1 MKYKDYYKILGVEK
15 NASADDIKKAY
26 RQLARKYHPDVS
38 KEAGAEERFKDIS
51 EAYQTLKD
59 AQKRAA
65 YDQLGSYRPGEEF
78 RPPPDWQTRFG
89 DSQFSFDDLDLSDLL
104 AGLGGAFGRG
114 GGFRAGGRGARAKMR
129 IPGQDYEVSVH
140 LTLDEA
146 YRGTELPIDMAVP
159 EHDDQGLVQRV
170 PRRLT
175 VRIPRG
181 ASDGQRLRI
190 PGKGGK
196 GVNGG
201 RDGDLYLNIVLHPH
215 PLYRVSGHDIYL
227 DLPLAPWE
235 AVLGT
240 SIEVPT
246 PAGAVR
252 LKVPAGTHAGQ
263 QLRLPGRGLPR
274 PGGEH
279 GDLFAIVQIV
289 VPTVLSEREQTLF
302 KELAESSRF
311 NPRGHFEQEVKRAR

>member
-15 NASADDIKKAY
+15 NASDEEIKKAY
-26 RQLARKYHPDVS
+26 RKLARKYHPDVS
-38 KEAGAEERFKDIS
+38 KEKGAEEKFKDVS

-65 YDQLGSYRPGEEF
+65 YDQLGSYRPGEEV
-78 RPPPDWQTRFG
+78 RPPPEWRTQYG
-89 DSQFSFDDLDLSDLL
+89 DGSFSFEERDLSDLF
-104 AGLGGAFGRG
+104 AAFGRG
-114 GGFRAGGRGARAKMR
+114 GGFRAGGRGERARMQM
-129 IPGQDYEVSVH
+129 PGQDYEVSVH

-146 YRGTELPIDMAVP
+146 YRGTELPIDMVVP
-159 EHDDQGLVQRV
+159 EYDPQGIVRRV

-175 VRIPRG
+175 VRVPKG

-190 PGKGGK
+190 PGKGGQ

-252 LKVPAGTHAGQ
+252 LKIPPGTHAGQ
-263 QLRLPGRGLPR
+263 QLRLPKRGLPK
-274 PGGEH
+274 PGAEH
-279 GDLFAIVQIV
+279 GDLYAIVQIV
-289 VPTVLSEREQTLF
+289 VPTVLGEREQALF
-302 KELAESSRF
+302 KELAESSHF
-311 NPRGHFEQEVKRAR
+311 NPRGHFEQSASKARIKP